1 MEKLQNL
8 KDHICSWDNL
18 LCAYKEA
25 ARDKRYRNEVIT
37 FSFHLEE
44 NLFDIQQDL
53 LNQTYTVG
61 RYREFYVHYPKA
73 RLVMALGFRDRIVQW
88 AIYRQINP
96 YIDKRFIQHSYGC
109 RRGKGTLAAAQCLL
123 NWLRLVNRKA
133 DAKNW
138 AVIKGDISKY
148 FYRVDHDIIMRVY
161 AEISDDPWFL
171 WLIGTII
178 NNPDLPFGLPEGM
191 SIDDCPKEKRLYDV
205 GMPIGNL
212 TSQETA
218 NLYLHKLD
226 RYVKH
231 NLRLHFY
238 VRYMDDFIIITH
250 RENAAA
256 ILDNISHFLRSE
268 LRLATSA
275 KSRILPIAQ
284 PVEFV
289 GYSISV
295 HGLRLRRRTTRHIK
309 RSLKHVSHMYA
320 EGNCDLDDALHTT
333 NSYWGLTKSCNGYGL
348 RRWIENNIAFE
359 RKDEG
364 KEMPEMSERPEEKLA
379 LAAAPQ
385 KTENNSEEASLAS
398 EQDSLQSIDDATWKM
413 GPLGRTEFYALVKQE
428 DGTVDVYLTPDA
440 HIYSTDVG
448 VREYDMTVRIVRGV
462 APWDGLE
469 SDIRARYYAWCD
481 SAEVVNL

>member
-138 AVIKGDISKY
+138 AIIKGDISKY

-191 SIDDCPKEKRLYDV
+191 SIDDCP
-205 GMPIGNL
+205 
-212 TSQETA
+212 
-218 NLYLHKLD
+218 
-226 RYVKH
+226 
-231 NLRLHFY
+231 
-238 VRYMDDFIIITH
+238 
-250 RENAAA
+250 
-256 ILDNISHFLRSE
+256 
-268 LRLATSA
+268 
-275 KSRILPIAQ
+275 
-284 PVEFV
+284 
-289 GYSISV
+289 
-295 HGLRLRRRTTRHIK
+295 
-309 RSLKHVSHMYA
+309 
-320 EGNCDLDDALHTT
+320 
-333 NSYWGLTKSCNGYGL
+333 
-348 RRWIENNIAFE
+348 
-359 RKDEG
+359 
-364 KEMPEMSERPEEKLA
+364 
-379 LAAAPQ
+379 
-385 KTENNSEEASLAS
+385 
-398 EQDSLQSIDDATWKM
+398 
-413 GPLGRTEFYALVKQE
+413 
-428 DGTVDVYLTPDA
+428 
-440 HIYSTDVG
+440 
-448 VREYDMTVRIVRGV
+448 
-462 APWDGLE
+462 
-469 SDIRARYYAWCD
+469 
-481 SAEVVNL
+481 

>member
-1 MEKLQNL
+1 MVKLRNL

-138 AVIKGDISKY
+138 AIIKGDISKY
-148 FYRVDHDIIMRVY
+148 FYRVDHEIIMGLY
-161 AEISDDPWFL
+161 ADICDEDWFL
-171 WLIGTII
+171 WLIGAII
-178 NNPDLPFGLPEGM
+178 NNPDLPFGLPEGA
-191 SIDDCPKEKRLYDV
+191 SIDDCPREKRLYEV

-212 TSQETA
+212 TSQATA
-218 NLYLHKLD
+218 NLYLDRLD
-226 RYVKH
+226 QFVKH
-231 NLRLHFY
+231 RLRQHYYL
-238 VRYMDDFIIITH
+238 RYMDDFAIFCKK
-250 RENAAA
+250 RDARA
-256 ILDNISHFLRSE
+256 ILDEITVFLKAE
-268 LRLATSA
+268 LRLSISPKSA
-275 KSRILPIAQ
+275 ILPATQ

-289 GYSISV
+289 GYTV
-295 HGLRLRRRTTRHIK
+295 TPHGLRLREKTTKHMK
-309 RSLKHVSHMYA
+309 SSLKRVSEMYA
-320 EGNCDLDDALHTT
+320 SGEINFSKARATVT
-333 NSYWGLTKSCNGYGL
+333 SYIGMTQNCNGHNM
-348 RRWIENNIAFE
+348 RRWIEENISFSRGGA
-359 RKDEG
+359 KEG
-364 KEMPEMSERPEEKLA
+364 
-379 LAAAPQ
+379 
-385 KTENNSEEASLAS
+385 TIIY
-398 EQDSLQSIDDATWKM
+398 EQI
-413 GPLGRTEFYALVKQE
+413 GF
-428 DGTVDVYLTPDA
+428 
-440 HIYSTDVG
+440 
-448 VREYDMTVRIVRGV
+448 
-462 APWDGLE
+462 
-469 SDIRARYYAWCD
+469 
-481 SAEVVNL
+481 